1 MSDGGRIRVGID
13 GARELEIEVDDLDGA
28 AQEIEGGITSGGV
41 VWLTDTKGARHGVI
55 GRKIAFIE
63 VEATEDRSI
72 GFTH

>member
-28 AQEIEGGITSGGV
+28 ARELERAITSGGV

-55 GRKIAFIE
+55 SGKIAFIE